1 MVDSWTTQLLVP
13 MYHRHIIHAKIL
25 FLLGSPNI
33 MQLTLILM
41 VQKATEAAHTR
52 LMITNR
58 VIDDSNNTSSS
69 IPHSRGMLEP

>member
-1 MVDSWTTQLLVP
+1 
-13 MYHRHIIHAKIL
+13 
-25 FLLGSPNI
+25 